1 MIHVNNVEK
10 NNRAISFRLNY
21 DENEMVLSA
30 IGASGFTKSEFL
42 RECILDYMDKI
53 DIDSVNCI
61 HAGRRGSKKDHSLQ
75 VLVSSPLYDSI
86 SIIGKKVSERITGRV
101 GAVPVSTMAAILVL
115 YAVEK
120 ENEERKLQEE
130 N

>member
-1 MIHVNNVEK
+1 MIHIKNVEK
-10 NNRAISFRLNY
+10 NDRAISFRLSY

-42 RECILDYMDKI
+42 RECILDYIGKI
-53 DIDSVNCI
+53 DLESVNCI
-61 HAGRRGSKKDHSLQ
+61 HARRRGSRKDHSLQ
-75 VLVSSPLYDSI
+75 VLVSNSLYGSI
-86 SIIGKKVSERITGRV
+86 ATIGEKVAEQMPGR
-101 GAVPVSTMAAILVL
+101 ARAIPVSSMAAILVL